1 MTGKDGRRFEMAS
14 ASQDAVHPSP
24 RHPVTLSPAPVW
36 DDAANERE
44 RRKARVRTFAS
55 RGVLYVTATMFAL
68 FAALPF
74 AWMVLTVFK
83 TNTDLYNPNQNPFL
97 YNEPP
102 TLANITYLFENTQ
115 YATFVRNTLIVS
127 VLVVIITL
135 VGAVPAAYSLS
146 RLAGRWGVGL
156 GIAIFLV
163 YLVPPTLLF
172 IPLSRVVA
180 ELGIRNTWWSMVVV
194 YPSFTIPF
202 CTWLLMGFFKSIPR
216 DIEEQAMIDGY
227 SRLGAIW
234 RTVLPVSIPG
244 LLTVV
249 VFSFALTMH
258 EFVYALAFVTSS
270 DQKTISIGVT
280 TELIRGDVFFWQSLM
295 AAAAIV
301 AIPMALLYN
310 IFLDRFISG
319 FTLGAVKG

>member
-1 MTGKDGRRFEMAS
+1 MAAASHDSVAVPPHHPITRSS
-14 ASQDAVHPSP
+14 APKVPI
-24 RHPVTLSPAPVW
+24 W

-44 RRKARVRTFAS
+44 RRKARTRKVAV
-55 RGVLYVTATMFAL
+55 RGVLYVTATLFAL

-102 TLANITYLFENTQ
+102 TLANITYLFERTE

-135 VGAVPAAYSLS
+135 IGAVPAAYSLS
-146 RLAGRWGVGL
+146 RLAGRWGEGL

-180 ELGIRNTWWSMVVV
+180 DLGIRNTWWAMVVV

-234 RTVLPVSIPG
+234 RTILPVSIPG

-295 AAAAIV
+295 AAAALV

-310 IFLDRFISG
+310 LFLDRFIAG

>member
-1 MTGKDGRRFEMAS
+1 MAS
-14 ASQDAVHPSP
+14 PERSRRIATEEQTLASVKRAG
-24 RHPVTLSPAPVW
+24 A
-36 DDAANERE
+36 
-44 RRKARVRTFAS
+44 
-55 RGVLYVTATMFAL
+55 RGVLYATATFFAL

-74 AWMVLTVFK
+74 AWMILTVFK
-83 TNTDLYNPNQNPFL
+83 QNTDLYNGKNNPFL
-97 YNEPP
+97 YNDPP
-102 TLANITYLFENTQ
+102 TLRNLSYLFTDTDFLIFI
-115 YATFVRNTLIVS
+115 ANTLLVA

-135 VGAVPAAYSLS
+135 LAVVPAAYSLT
-146 RLAGRWGVGL
+146 RLAGRWGEGL

-163 YLVPPTLLF
+163 YLIPPTLLF

-180 ELGIRNTWWSMVVV
+180 ELGLRNTKWAMVLV
-194 YPSFTIPF
+194 YPTFTIPF
-202 CTWLLMGFFKSIPR
+202 CTWLLMGFFKSIPW

-234 RTVLPVSIPG
+234 RTVLPISLPG

-249 VFSFALTMH
+249 VFAFALTMH
-258 EFVYALAFVTSS
+258 EFVYALAFVSS
-270 DQKTISIGVT
+270 SAEKTISIGVT

-301 AIPMALLYN
+301 ALPVALLYN
-310 IFLDRFISG
+310 LFLDRFIAG